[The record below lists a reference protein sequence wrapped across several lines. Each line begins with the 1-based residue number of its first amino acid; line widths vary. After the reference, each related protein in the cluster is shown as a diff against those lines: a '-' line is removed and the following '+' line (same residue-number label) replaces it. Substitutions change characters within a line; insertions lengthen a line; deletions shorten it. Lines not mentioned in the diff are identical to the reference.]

1 MSTNLPPNTSRKL
14 LSLALVAILGV
25 PLLTATT
32 RVRVAV
38 DGDVLDVRSYAETVA
53 GVLARQGIDVAP
65 SDRIHPTPDTPVE
78 EGMRIAITR
87 AIRVRLVAQDGSSR
101 LVLTPARSLNGVMQA
116 AGMADAEPIRP
127 FRGELSHGD
136 RVRVRIPMP
145 VTVTVDG
152 GERVFDSTAATLGD
166 ALAEERITLGPR
178 DRVAPPLDT
187 SLTEPV
193 TATITRISSREEVE
207 EIALPFSEEI
217 RETSA
222 LLRGQRRVVTEGSE
236 GLRRDVHVVT
246 VVDGRDVARRRV
258 SSDVVREPVTRVVE
272 VGTREPASAEDDA
285 TWYRLAHCESGGD
298 WTYDGTY
305 DGGLQFH
312 PDTWRRWKPSGYPDH
327 AWQAT
332 AAEQIAVGKRL
343 HAARGWRPWPSCA
356 RRLGLR

>member
-1 MSTNLPPNTSRKL
+1 MSTNLPPSTSRKL

-38 DGDVLDVRSYAETVA
+38 DGDVLQVRSYAETVA

-65 SDRIHPTPDTPVE
+65 SDRVHPAPDTAVE
-78 EGMRIAITR
+78 DGMRIAVTR

-101 LVLTPARSLNGVMQA
+101 LVLTPERSLPGVMQA

-127 FRGELSHGD
+127 FHGELSHGD
-136 RVRVRIPMP
+136 RIRVRIPMP
-145 VTVTVDG
+145 VVVTVDG
-152 GERVFDSTAATLGD
+152 GDHAFDSTAATLGD
-166 ALAEERITLGPR
+166 ALAEQGITLGPQ
-178 DRVAPPLDT
+178 DRIAPSLDT
-187 SLTEPV
+187 SLTGPV
-193 TATITRISSREEVE
+193 TATITRVSSREEVE
-207 EIALPFSEEI
+207 EVVLPFGEEI

-236 GLRRDVHVVT
+236 GLRRDVHVVK
-246 VVDGRDVARRRV
+246 VVDGRDVDRRLA

-272 VGTREPASAEDDA
+272 IGTREPAPAEDDA
-285 TWYRLAHCESGGD
+285 TWYRLARCESGGR
-298 WTYDGTY
+298 WSYDGTY

-312 PDTWRRWKPSGYPDH
+312 PDTWRRWKPSGYPEY

-332 AAEQIAVGKRL
+332 AAEQITVGKRL